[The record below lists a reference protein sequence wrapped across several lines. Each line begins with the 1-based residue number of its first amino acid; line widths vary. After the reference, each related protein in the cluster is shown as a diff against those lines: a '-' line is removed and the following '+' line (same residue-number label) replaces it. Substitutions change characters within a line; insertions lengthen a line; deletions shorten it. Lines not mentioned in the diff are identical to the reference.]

1 MGGRLKL
8 TVREQMAY
16 HSGTPINTVP
26 ELLGLLEQHTSHKVY
41 SFGKEDVARIK
52 ATLPPR
58 PGSLHGALLIH
69 EISVSREGRVQAKKL
84 TSDLTFFPVNMVAN
98 FTPAPLP
105 AGRLEVPTVGWW
117 WSRGTI

>member
-84 TSDLTFFPVNMVAN
+84 TSDL
-98 FTPAPLP
+98 
-105 AGRLEVPTVGWW
+105 
-117 WSRGTI
+117 